1 MEQAVPFQPDNSEHG
16 FSENTAVHLGCSQFA
31 VDEDNRHLLYI
42 RSAFVSGEFHFY
54 LESIPFEA
62 DAVQIDGLQYL
73 AAVAYK
79 AGGSV
84 MYGQSRDKPYIFG
97 SEIRHQHTSHR
108 PVYHI
113 HAADVARADGH
124 IRSLFGTSPVE
135 AGVGLWGYG

>member
-62 DAVQIDGLQYL
+62 DAVQIDGCLLY
-73 AAVAYK
+73 
-79 AGGSV
+79 
-84 MYGQSRDKPYIFG
+84 
-97 SEIRHQHTSHR
+97 
-108 PVYHI
+108 
-113 HAADVARADGH
+113 
-124 IRSLFGTSPVE
+124 TSPSPRDS
-135 AGVGLWGYG
+135 

>member
-31 VDEDNRHLLYI
+31 VDEDNRHFLYI

-62 DAVQIDGLQYL
+62 DAVQIDDLQYL

-84 MYGQSRDKPYIFG
+84 MYGQSRDKPYIL
-97 SEIRHQHTSHR
+97 SLI
-108 PVYHI
+108 HI
-113 HAADVARADGH
+113 
-124 IRSLFGTSPVE
+124 
-135 AGVGLWGYG
+135 